1 MKHTINCHLTL
12 NESAVLEVGYLE
24 KASSFCSEIEENN
37 NENINIFCLEIEE
50 NNNENINIF
59 LNREQAH
66 KIFTGLESELFDE
79 SYEAL
84 ETRALAAE
92 RRVEELE
99 EAIACIQEA
108 RRDGY

>member
-24 KASSFCSEIEENN
+24 KTGSFCLEVEENN
-37 NENINIFCLEIEE
+37 NEK
-50 NNNENINIF
+50 INIF

-92 RRVEELE
+92 HRVEELQ
-99 EAIACIQEA
+99 EAISIMAETKYE
-108 RRDGY
+108 GGF